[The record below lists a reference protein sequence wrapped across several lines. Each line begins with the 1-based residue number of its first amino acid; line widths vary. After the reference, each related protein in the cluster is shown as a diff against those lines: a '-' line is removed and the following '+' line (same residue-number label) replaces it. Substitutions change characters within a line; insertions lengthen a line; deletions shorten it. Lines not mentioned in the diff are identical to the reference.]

1 MRAANVW
8 SSASALFNAVMSCL
22 MTAESSAMSRDG
34 SSKVPLLL
42 ASCAR
47 RSSFCDVAWIPRPI
61 LADIRA
67 NSLVAP
73 VDDEAPAPSIP
84 DDERPPSPP
93 PMDDA
98 PEDLAARSAAAAN
111 SLVLSRTVAGP

>member
-1 MRAANVW
+1 
-8 SSASALFNAVMSCL
+8 
-22 MTAESSAMSRDG
+22 MSRDG

-73 VDDEAPAPSIP
+73 VDDEASAPSIP

-111 SLVLSRTVAGP
+111 SFVRSRTDAVAMVAKDSSSRAADVPVAEAGRR